1 MNLLNEYKSVVEASN
16 KTGVSK
22 NSITSCCTKK
32 QVQSKGFTFR
42 FEENRNE
49 ERINKVK
56 KTCVSIR

>member
-22 NSITSCCTKK
+22 NSITSCCTKN